1 MINSTIGEIRL
12 PQIKRKHILGI
23 IKLTTYWRRVDSFEM
38 TRDDL
43 ERFRAHIVS
52 ESDEPIRIGATV
64 FRCLRGFMYF
74 ADSGVPEDFHFDES
88 PEQIID
94 LIDTALSSLP
104 SR

>member
-1 MINSTIGEIRL
+1 
-12 PQIKRKHILGI
+12 
-23 IKLTTYWRRVDSFEM
+23 
-38 TRDDL
+38 
-43 ERFRAHIVS
+43 
-52 ESDEPIRIGATV
+52 
-64 FRCLRGFMYF
+64 MYF